1 MMYIKLLSV
10 MAIIEIAGGT
20 IFSVLGIIKMSFKD
34 VVATQ
39 TCIAFDTVDES
50 NLLQRYYARC
60 GIAYILVGS
69 LLQILLI
76 FYIPVLLYEFL
87 IILFLAF
94 SIPTVIYFE
103 ERNRYKKELVKIR
116 KHKEIMN

>member
-1 MMYIKLLSV
+1 MYIKLLSV
-10 MAIIEIAGGT
+10 IAIIEIAGGT

-76 FYIPVLLYEFL
+76 FYVPVLLYEFL
-87 IILFLAF
+87 IILFLSF
-94 SIPTVIYFE
+94 SIPTIIYLE
-103 ERNRYKKELVKIR
+103 ERNRYKTELVKIR
-116 KHKEIMN
+116 KHKEIMK